1 MNPFTPALV
10 FLASAGVF
18 YTPMKLL
25 IPALILGLIAAAALV
40 KFRRR

>member
-25 IPALILGLIAAAALV
+25 IPALILGLIAAVALLV
-40 KFRRR
+40 FRKK